1 MEIILFNLK
10 EKYNKLLQR
19 EKNAEIY
26 FSNPLVEQSKKD
38 ACMEEFLKIT
48 RGLSKMTQTYKEI
61 TGREMTSE
69 EVLNGIE

>member
-1 MEIILFNLK
+1 LGISILK

-19 EKNAEIY
+19 EKNAEI
-26 FSNPLVEQSKKD
+26 FFDNKDIPQDKKD

-48 RGLSKMTQTYKEI
+48 RGLSKMTQVYREL